1 MKRHTKLDLAWRFIL
16 TFILFQKYLDLLKKR
31 IDLTILLN
39 LKTDLKTKKPQNLL
53 NCVHNLC

>member
-31 IDLTILLN
+31 I
-39 LKTDLKTKKPQNLL
+39 
-53 NCVHNLC
+53 VFSF